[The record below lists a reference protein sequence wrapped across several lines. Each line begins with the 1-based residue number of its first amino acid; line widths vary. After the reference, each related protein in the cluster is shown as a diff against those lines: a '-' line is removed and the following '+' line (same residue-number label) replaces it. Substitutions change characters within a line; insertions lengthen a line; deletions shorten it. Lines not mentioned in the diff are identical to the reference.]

1 MGSERD
7 TDRDLYFT
15 TETAD
20 QCFLD
25 EFVTGLGAV
34 VQGEISTA
42 AELYNDIGALW
53 YNVEKMLAALKGEDA
68 HESAEE
74 SSLVEDV
81 WFAVEH
87 TLEQLW
93 ETDTPLMAGRSLSER
108 RIP

>member
-34 VQGEISTA
+34 VTGEISTA
-42 AELYNDIGALW
+42 AEMYNDIGALW
-53 YNVEKMLAALKGEDA
+53 YSVEKMIAGLKGADA
-68 HESAEE
+68 HEPTEE

-81 WFAVEH
+81 RFAVGGG
-87 TLEQLW
+87 W
-93 ETDTPLMAGRSLSER
+93 AP
-108 RIP
+108 

>member
-34 VQGEISTA
+34 VQVEISTA
-42 AELYNDIGALW
+42 AEMYNDIGGTTS
-53 YNVEKMLAALKGEDA
+53 NQAANCC
-68 HESAEE
+68 
-74 SSLVEDV
+74 
-81 WFAVEH
+81 F
-87 TLEQLW
+87 
-93 ETDTPLMAGRSLSER
+93 P
-108 RIP
+108 

>member
-34 VQGEISTA
+34 VTGEISTA

-53 YNVEKMLAALKGEDA
+53 YNVEKMLAGLKGADA
-68 HESAEE
+68 R
-74 SSLVEDV
+74 
-81 WFAVEH
+81 
-87 TLEQLW
+87 TNR
-93 ETDTPLMAGRSLSER
+93 PRSR
-108 RIP
+108 RWLRMSGSRWSTRWNISGKLIPR